1 MDKHTHFQR
10 ELETLKENLLRMA
23 TLVEANYYRAEK
35 T

>member
-1 MDKHTHFQR
+1 MTIRGPYSCATIDGSQEKW
-10 ELETLKENLLRMA
+10 MA